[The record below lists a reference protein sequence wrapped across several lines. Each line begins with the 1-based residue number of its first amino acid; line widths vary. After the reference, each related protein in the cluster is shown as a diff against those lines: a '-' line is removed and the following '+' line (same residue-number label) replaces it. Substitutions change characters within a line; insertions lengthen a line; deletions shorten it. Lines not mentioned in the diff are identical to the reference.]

1 MSRVRKKPYSGLKKI
16 ILLLFVLG
24 SVFVLIF
31 AAAKGKYQFPLS
43 ERIVVTV
50 VAPFE
55 KAVNSVGNQIRTAME
70 SVWEIATVYEQNK
83 MLQSEVEQL
92 RVLNI
97 QMNEISAENDRLRVL
112 LNYKQQAKQF
122 DLLVA
127 AVIARDPGTW
137 TSTMLIDK
145 GRDDGLDKNM
155 VVVTAQGLV
164 GNVVEV
170 FASTARVQ
178 LILDP
183 RSAVGAIVQRS
194 ESRVAGI
201 VEGDKG
207 SKTMARMVNIPR
219 DADIVEGDRILS
231 SGFGGIYPKGIP
243 IGVVEKIVNDE
254 GGLLKSALLKPD
266 VDFQKLEEVSVV
278 VKSRETPPQAL
289 HPTDDK
295 QKAADGII
303 SGGMK

>member
-112 LNYKQQAKQF
+112 LDYKQQAKQF